1 MRKKKIVDSGKDTFL
16 IKGRGISKGCQVCL
30 KGAKTVLFLNGMCQ
44 NPDHCYWYCPISEER
59 KNKSL
64 MFANEI
70 QITTK
75 EEILDEIN
83 NTDALGMSITGGDPL
98 FPPNIEST
106 LEIIRFIKLKMGKKF
121 HIHLYS
127 NGINFDE
134 DLAVDLAKAGLDEIR
149 FNPSLNNWN
158 VINLA
163 LNKGMKVGAEVPLIP
178 QDRYLNEL
186 KQFILFLDKIG
197 ADFINL
203 NEFEYSV
210 SNSIHLKDRGFE
222 LKNGTIASVKNS
234 KEMAFE
240 LIESMSS
247 KVSIKIHFCTII
259 AKDYWQLSKRYYR
272 RAKKIRKSYESIS
285 PEGLLIYSQIE
296 GPLNHLNELKE
307 EILNITNLKPN
318 LIEIDSAGLK
328 LPVITAL
335 NDDIIQ
341 LVNKRGLKFYIQ
353 EITPFR
359 EEKYKQITE
368 KTPIDVFREEFG
380 LNEDKKSQDQ

>member
-1 MRKKKIVDSGKDTFL
+1 MRKKRIIDSGKSTFL
-16 IKGRGISKGCQVCL
+16 IKGRGIPKGCQVCL
-30 KGAKTVLFLNGMCQ
+30 KGAKTVLFLNGFCQ

-59 KNKSL
+59 KNTSL

-83 NTDALGMSITGGDPL
+83 KTDALGMSITGGDPL
-98 FPPNIEST
+98 YPANIKST

-127 NGINFDE
+127 NGINFNE
-134 DLAVDLAKAGLDEIR
+134 NLAVDLAKSGLDEIR
-149 FNPSLNNWN
+149 FNPSRNNWN

-163 LNKGMKVGAEVPLIP
+163 LKKGMRVGAEVPLIP
-178 QDRYLNEL
+178 QEKYLCEL
-186 KQFILFLDKIG
+186 EQFIMFLDKIG

-203 NEFEYSV
+203 NEFEYSI
-210 SNSIHLKDRGFE
+210 SNCSHLKDRGFE

-234 KEMAFE
+234 KEMAFD
-240 LIESMSS
+240 LIERMSP

-272 RAKKIRKSYESIS
+272 RAKNIRKSYESIS

-296 GPLNHLNELKE
+296 GPIEHLIELKE
-307 EILNITNLKPN
+307 EILKITNLKPN
-318 LIEIDSAGLK
+318 NLEIDNAGLK
-328 LPVITAL
+328 LPVNTVL

-353 EITPFR
+353 EIIPFR

-368 KTPIDVFREEFG
+368 KSPIDVFREEFG
-380 LNEDKKSQDQ
+380 LNEDRKNQDQ

>member
-1 MRKKKIVDSGKDTFL
+1 MRKKRIVDSGKNNLL
-16 IKGRGISKGCQVCL
+16 IKGRGIPKGCQICL
-30 KGAKTVLFLNGMCQ
+30 KGAKTVLFLNGLCQ

-75 EEILDEIN
+75 EEILDEIY

-134 DLAVDLAKAGLDEIR
+134 NLAVNLANAGLDEIR
-149 FNPSLNNWN
+149 FNPSRNNWN
-158 VINLA
+158 VIRLA
-163 LNKGMKVGAEVPLIP
+163 LKKGMKVGAEVPLIP
-178 QDRYLNEL
+178 QDKYLNDIEHL
-186 KQFILFLDKIG
+186 ILFLDKIG

-203 NEFEYSV
+203 NEFEYSE
-210 SNSIHLKDRGFE
+210 SNCIHLKNRGFE
-222 LKNGTIASVKNS
+222 LKKETIASVKNS
-234 KEMAFE
+234 KEMAYE
-240 LIESMSS
+240 LIKRISP
-247 KVSIKIHFCTII
+247 KVSIKIHFCTSIT
-259 AKDYWQLSKRYYR
+259 KDYWQLSKRYYR
-272 RAKKIRKSYESIS
+272 RAKKIQKSYESIS
-285 PEGLLIYSQIE
+285 LEGLLIYSQIE
-296 GPLNHLNELKE
+296 GPLDDLNELKE
-307 EILNITNLKPN
+307 ELLKMTNLKPKYF
-318 LIEIDSAGLK
+318 EIDNSVLK
-328 LPVITAL
+328 LPVNTAL
-335 NDDIIQ
+335 NDEIIQ
-341 LVNKRGLKFYIQ
+341 LVNSKGLKCYIQ

-368 KTPIDVFREEFG
+368 KTPINVFREELG
-380 LNEDKKSQDQ
+380 LNEDRKSQDQ

>member
-1 MRKKKIVDSGKDTFL
+1 MRKKRIVNSGKETFF
-16 IKGRGISKGCQVCL
+16 IKGRGIPTGCKACL
-30 KGAKTVLFLNGMCQ
+30 KGAKTVLFLNGLCQ

-59 KNKSL
+59 KNQSL

-83 NTDALGMSITGGDPL
+83 KTDALGMSITGGDPL
-98 FPPNIEST
+98 FTPNIEST
-106 LEIIRFIKLKMGKKF
+106 LEIIRFIRQKMGAKF
-121 HIHLYS
+121 HIHLYT

-134 DLAVDLAKAGLDEIR
+134 NLALDLANSGLDEIR
-149 FNPSLNNWN
+149 FNPSRKNWN
-158 VINLA
+158 VIDLA
-163 LNKGMKVGAEVPLIP
+163 LKKGMQVGAEVPLIP
-178 QDRYLNEL
+178 QKSYLDEIEQL
-186 KQFILFLDKIG
+186 IIYLDKIG

-210 SNSIHLKDRGFE
+210 TNSTHLKDRGFE

-234 KEMAFE
+234 HKMALE
-240 LIESMSS
+240 LIERMAP

-272 RAKKIRKSYESIS
+272 RSKRIRKPYESIS

-296 GPLNHLNELKE
+296 GQLDQLNEIKE
-307 EILNITNLKPN
+307 EILKLSKLKPHH
-318 LIEIDSAGLK
+318 LELDEEGLK
-328 LPVITAL
+328 LPFNAAL
-335 NDDIIQ
+335 NDNLIQ
-341 LVNKRGLKFYIQ
+341 LIEKRGLKFSIL

-368 KTPIDVFREEFG
+368 KSPIGVFQEEFR
-380 LNEDKKSQDQ
+380 LNEDRKNQDQ

>member
-1 MRKKKIVDSGKDTFL
+1 MRKKRIVDSGKDNLL
-16 IKGRGISKGCQVCL
+16 IKGRGIPKGCQICL
-30 KGAKTVLFLNGMCQ
+30 KGAKTVLFLNGWCQ

-75 EEILDEIN
+75 EEILDEIY
-83 NTDALGMSITGGDPL
+83 NTDARGMSITGGDPL

-127 NGINFDE
+127 NGVNFDE
-134 DLAVDLAKAGLDEIR
+134 NLAVNLANAGLDEIR
-149 FNPSLNNWN
+149 FNPSRNNWN
-158 VINLA
+158 VILLA
-163 LNKGMKVGAEVPLIP
+163 LKKGMKVGAEVPLIP
-178 QDRYLNEL
+178 QDKYLNDIEH
-186 KQFILFLDKIG
+186 FILFLDKIG

-203 NEFEYSV
+203 NEFEYSE
-210 SNSIHLKDRGFE
+210 SNCIHLKNRGFE
-222 LKNGTIASVKNS
+222 LKKGTMASVKNS
-234 KEMAFE
+234 KEMAYE
-240 LIESMSS
+240 LIKRISS
-247 KVSIKIHFCTII
+247 KVTIKIHFCTTIT
-259 AKDYWQLSKRYYR
+259 KDYWQLSKRYNR

-296 GPLNHLNELKE
+296 GPLDYLNEMKE
-307 EILNITNLKPN
+307 ELLKRTNLKPKD
-318 LIEIDSAGLK
+318 LEIDNSVLK

-335 NDDIIQ
+335 NDEIIQ
-341 LVNKRGLKFYIQ
+341 LVNSKGLKCYIQ

-368 KTPIDVFREEFG
+368 KTPINVFREELG
-380 LNEDKKSQDQ
+380 LNEDRKSQDQ

>member
-1 MRKKKIVDSGKDTFL
+1 MRKKRIVNSGKDTFL
-16 IKGRGISKGCQVCL
+16 IKGRGIPKGCQICL
-30 KGAKTVLFLNGMCQ
+30 KGAKTVLFLNGLCQ
-44 NPDHCYWYCPISEER
+44 NPDHCYWYCPLSEER

-64 MFANEI
+64 MYANEI
-70 QITTK
+70 QINSK

-83 NTDALGMSITGGDPL
+83 NTEALGMSITGGDPL

-106 LEIIRFIKLKMGKKF
+106 LEIIRFIKHKMGKKF

-127 NGINFDE
+127 NGVNFDE
-134 DLAVDLAKAGLDEIR
+134 NLAVDLAKTGLDEIR
-149 FNPSLNNWN
+149 FNPSRNNWN

-163 LNKGMKVGAEVPLIP
+163 LKKGMKVGAEVPLIP
-178 QDRYLNEL
+178 QKKYLTEL
-186 KQFILFLDKIG
+186 EQFIMFLDKIG
-197 ADFINL
+197 TDFINL

-210 SNSIHLKDRGFE
+210 SNSTYLKERGFE

-240 LIESMSS
+240 LIERMAP
-247 KVSIKIHFCTII
+247 KVSIKIHFCTVI

-272 RAKKIRKSYESIS
+272 RAKKIRKSYESIT

-296 GPLNHLNELKE
+296 GPIDQLNELKE
-307 EILNITNLKPN
+307 EILKITNLKPHHLELDN
-318 LIEIDSAGLK
+318 AALK
-328 LPVITAL
+328 LPVNTAL

-341 LVNKRGLKFYIQ
+341 LVNNRGLEFYIQ

-368 KTPIDVFREEFG
+368 KSPINVFREEFK
-380 LNEDKKSQDQ
+380 LNEDRKNQD

>member
-1 MRKKKIVDSGKDTFL
+1 MRKNSFYDSGKGTFL
-16 IKGRGISKGCQVCL
+16 IKGRGIPKGCQICL
-30 KGAKTVLFLNGMCQ
+30 KGAKTVLFLNGLCQ

-70 QITTK
+70 QINTK

-83 NTDALGMSITGGDPL
+83 NTNALGMGITGGDPL
-98 FPPNIEST
+98 FTPNIKST
-106 LEIIRFIKLKMGKKF
+106 LEIIRFIRHKMGKKF

-127 NGINFDE
+127 NGVNFDE
-134 DLAVDLAKAGLDEIR
+134 NLAIDLANSGLDEIR
-149 FNPSLNNWN
+149 FNPSRSNWN
-158 VINLA
+158 VIKLA
-163 LNKGMKVGAEVPLIP
+163 LKKGMQVGAEVPLIP
-178 QDRYLNEL
+178 QNKYLNEL
-186 KQFILFLDKIG
+186 EQFIIYLDKIG
-197 ADFINL
+197 ADFLNI

-210 SNSIHLKDRGFE
+210 SNSAQLKDRGYD
-222 LKNGTIASVKNS
+222 LKNGTIASVENS

-240 LIESMSS
+240 LIERMAP

-272 RAKKIRKSYESIS
+272 RAKKIRKPYESIS

-296 GPLNHLNELKE
+296 GPLDKLHELKE
-307 EILNITNLKPN
+307 EILKNANLKSHH
-318 LIEIDSAGLK
+318 LEIDTAGLK
-328 LPVITAL
+328 LSVEASL

-341 LVNKRGLKFYIQ
+341 LVDKKGLKFYIL
-353 EITPFR
+353 ETTPFR

-368 KTPIDVFREEFG
+368 KSPINVFWEDFG
-380 LNEDKKSQDQ
+380 LNEDRKSQD

>member
-1 MRKKKIVDSGKDTFL
+1 MRKKRIIDSGKDTYL
-16 IKGRGISKGCQVCL
+16 IKGRGIPKGCQICL
-30 KGAKTVLFLNGMCQ
+30 KGAKTVLFLNGLCQ
-44 NPDHCYWYCPISEER
+44 NPEHCYWYCPISEER

-70 QITTK
+70 QINSK

-83 NTDALGMSITGGDPL
+83 KTEALGMSITGGDPL

-106 LEIIRFIKLKMGKKF
+106 LEIIRFIKHKMGEKF

-134 DLAVDLAKAGLDEIR
+134 NLAVDLAKTGLDEMR
-149 FNPSLNNWN
+149 FNPSRNNWN

-163 LNKGMKVGAEVPLIP
+163 LKKGMRVGAEVPLIP
-178 QDRYLNEL
+178 QKNYLNEL
-186 KQFILFLDKIG
+186 EQFIIFLDKIG

-203 NEFEYSV
+203 NEFEYSM
-210 SNSIHLKDRGFE
+210 SNSMYLKDRGFE
-222 LKNGTIASVKNS
+222 LKKGTIASVKNS

-240 LIESMSS
+240 LIERMAP
-247 KVSIKIHFCTII
+247 KVSIKIHFCTTI

-296 GPLNHLNELKE
+296 GSIDQLNELKE
-307 EILNITNLKPN
+307 EILKITNLKPHHLELDN
-318 LIEIDSAGLK
+318 TALK
-328 LPVITAL
+328 LPVNTAL

-368 KTPIDVFREEFG
+368 KSPINVFREEFG
-380 LNEDKKSQDQ
+380 LNEDRKNQD